1 MATTFATSGPYI
13 PTKSLVAGHGTNQ
26 FAMASGFSQNYVA
39 DQVIV
44 PLPLVA
50 TSFSVTSPNLV
61 TMTSG
66 ASVVNEVNTTGI
78 GGIVIT
84 DTNDEIA
91 WSFVVPW
98 DMDPAKEFAIR
109 FEYAN
114 RAGLAWATGTATDL
128 ITTTSYWTKW
138 DLSTDTGAL
147 AGTVFSDTTNTASLA
162 SVAYGRQWSA
172 WDSVNDSAVLSANPV
187 PAEDRILGFTRFG
200 LGSGVSS
207 TFVIGMQLG
216 YYKRY
221 QA

>member
-1 MATTFATSGPYI
+1 MATTFASSGPYI

-44 PLPLVA
+44 PLPLVV

-66 ASVVNEVNTTGI
+66 GSVVNEVNTAGI
-78 GGIVIT
+78 GGVVIT
-84 DTNDEIA
+84 DTNDPLA
-91 WSFVVPW
+91 WSFIVPW
-98 DMDPAKEFAIR
+98 DMDPAKEFAVR
-109 FEYAN
+109 YEYVN
-114 RAGLAWATGTATDL
+114 RAGIAYSSATDL
-128 ITTTSYWTKW
+128 VTTKSYWDKW

-147 AGTVFSDTTNTASLA
+147 ATTVFSETTNTTTIP
-162 SVAYGRQWSA
+162 SVAYGRCWSS
-172 WDSVNDSAVLSANPV
+172 WDAVNDSAVLSANPV
-187 PAEDRILGFTRFG
+187 PAEDRIIGFCRFT
-200 LGSGVSS
+200 LATNVTSI
-207 TFVIGMQLG
+207 FVIGAQLG